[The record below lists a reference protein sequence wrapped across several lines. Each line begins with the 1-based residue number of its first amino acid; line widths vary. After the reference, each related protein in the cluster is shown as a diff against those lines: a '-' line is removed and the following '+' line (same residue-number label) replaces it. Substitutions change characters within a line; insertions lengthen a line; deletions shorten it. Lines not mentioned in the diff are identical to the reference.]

1 MCMSTHNPFNIF
13 HTLRCKWCAL
23 RALTYVHSSTLT
35 DLQNPARRYTL
46 DIHVITCYLIY
57 CIQSPIML
65 PSRPLVQSIDD
76 DDDLTAEM
84 LRCNLR
90 YCVAAVQHS
99 VNQSVYCYHKT
110 TAAKYFWC
118 GVLIYFVQLCGR
130 TILTNSQHWLHV
142 AGWYFV
148 GVEVD
153 SVCVQVI
160 DVYACCFTESQSN
173 GQVENGKERLLRRC

>member
-1 MCMSTHNPFNIF
+1 MSTHNPFNIF

-118 GVLIYFVQLCGR
+118 GVLIYFALWAHNSDKLAALVACRWLILRWRWSWQRVCASYWCVCMLFHWKSVKR
-130 TILTNSQHWLHV
+130 TSGEWKRAT
-142 AGWYFV
+142 F
-148 GVEVD
+148 E
-153 SVCVQVI
+153 
-160 DVYACCFTESQSN
+160 T
-173 GQVENGKERLLRRC
+173 LLAY